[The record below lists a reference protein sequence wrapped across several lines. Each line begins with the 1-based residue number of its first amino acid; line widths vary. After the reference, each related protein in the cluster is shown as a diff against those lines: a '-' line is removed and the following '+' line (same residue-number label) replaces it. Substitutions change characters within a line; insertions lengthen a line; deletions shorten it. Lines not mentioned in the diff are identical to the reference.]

1 MYVEV
6 DPNPCLYPKFQ
17 EIVEFFGAD
26 KNKYVFIESPF
37 EKALLPDM
45 TYDLILTSPPFFSL
59 EVYSNDEN
67 QSIHNRDL
75 NAWFDDFLIES
86 LNKAWS
92 VLDRGGHMVIVINDI
107 PSNKR
112 LNLPSVNYTELMVNV
127 FNGLHEDATF
137 ECVISYAQFENNEPR
152 QPQPAWIWYKV

>member
-75 NAWFDDFLIES
+75 NVWFDDFLIES
-86 LNKAWS
+86 LN
-92 VLDRGGHMVIVINDI
+92 
-107 PSNKR
+107 
-112 LNLPSVNYTELMVNV
+112 
-127 FNGLHEDATF
+127 
-137 ECVISYAQFENNEPR
+137 
-152 QPQPAWIWYKV
+152 